1 MRLIINAVMVIT
13 GFSDEQQHNAITGA
27 GTDGTD
33 ADNEQ
38 NNDADADAAELLRQ
52 LHEHITQDEEIAVK
66 SAILLKLLEVSLPK
80 ITYIIK

>member
-1 MRLIINAVMVIT
+1 MVIT
-13 GFSDEQQHNAITGA
+13 GFSDERQHNAI
-27 GTDGTD
+27 TDGTD

-66 SAILLKLLEVSLPK
+66 SAILLKLLEVSMPK
-80 ITYIIK
+80 KKNAL